1 MGCEPARVAGFAET
15 LRVHCPQQSMKSC
28 STHLGWD
35 GRQGY
40 NVRIELG
47 KGREIEHGN
56 GNWIIDH
63 GKGMT

>member
-1 MGCEPARVAGFAET
+1 M
-15 LRVHCPQQSMKSC
+15 HCPQQSMKSC